1 MIKISENAKNP
12 SFEWTN
18 FYMKFADKLLE
29 YKNDR
34 KNLVI
39 KLNKAYE
46 SIKIRLLNP
55 FEEDGK
61 FREDIC
67 PFSIFGSFNRKV
79 DEEKRISILETFART
94 LGITE
99 EVPENLEGIP
109 TMFPRN
115 PWFFGKK
122 DNRKEDDIS
131 NLWELFEAAINYAD
145 NPSEINK
152 ITFIRN
158 FDNVKA
164 QYRIKWNITIGLY
177 WIRPYSYLNLDEPNR
192 EYLLKEDSLYRDNI
206 LNISN
211 LKNPPNGNI
220 YLDIIDVCKE
230 MFKNPANPHHSFPEL
245 SYEALKLWENKEKKT
260 NTNKKTNI
268 NKNEE
273 LALKKTVQEHDEK
286 YKESKYEKYTKEDF
300 LKEVFMNERQYNTL
314 VNLLKM
320 KKNLIL
326 QGPPGV
332 GKTFVAKRLAY
343 SIIGEKDTERVTM
356 IQFHQSYS
364 YEDFILG
371 YRPKENGF
379 ELKTGPFYEFCKKA
393 SNDPTNREYF
403 FIIDEI
409 NRGNISKIFGELLM
423 LIEKDKRGEEI
434 KLLYTDELFTVP
446 ENLYIIG
453 TMNTADRSIAIID
466 YALRRRFSFFDLKPA
481 FESDKFETNVI
492 EKNSNPKFKALI
504 NTIKDL
510 NKEISRDDSL
520 GEGFQI
526 GHSYFCPNGGSVPN
540 EWLENIVEYE
550 IIPLLKE
557 YWYDNQDKLNDWIKE
572 LKGVIK

>member
-34 KNLVI
+34 TNLI
-39 KLNKAYE
+39 KLIDKVFDKSN
-46 SIKIRLLNP
+46 IKNP
-55 FEEDGK
+55 FMENGELFD
-61 FREDIC
+61 DIC
-67 PFSIFGSFNRKV
+67 PFTVFAAFNRQIKMNNRITILKNIKEIFEI
-79 DEEKRISILETFART
+79 DEIVPSEFEGVTFIGPLYTRF
-94 LGITE
+94 
-99 EVPENLEGIP
+99 
-109 TMFPRN
+109 FPR
-115 PWFFGKK
+115 KSQ
-122 DNRKEDDIS
+122 RKEDDIP
-131 NLWELFEAAINYAD
+131 NLWDLFEAAINYAD

-152 ITFIRN
+152 IAFIRN
-158 FDNVKA
+158 FDNVSS
-164 QYRIKWNITIGLY
+164 QYGIKWNITIGLY
-177 WIRPYSYLNLDEPNR
+177 WIRPYSYLNLDQPNR

-230 MFKNPANPHHSFPEL
+230 MFKNPDNPHHSFPEL
-245 SYEALKLWENKEKKT
+245 SYEALKLWKNKK
-260 NTNKKTNI
+260 KKTNI
-268 NKNEE
+268 NKDEE

-300 LKEVFMNERQYNTL
+300 LEEVFMNEKQYNTL
-314 VNLLKM
+314 VNLLTM

-371 YRPKENGF
+371 YRPKEDGF

-393 SNDPTNREYF
+393 SNDPNREYF

-409 NRGNISKIFGELLM
+409 NRGNISKILGELLM

-481 FESDKFETNVI
+481 FESDKFETDVI

>member
-1 MIKISENAKNP
+1 MIKISENAKTP

-34 KNLVI
+34 TNLI
-39 KLNKAYE
+39 KLIDKVFDKSNLK
-46 SIKIRLLNP
+46 NP
-55 FEEDGK
+55 FMENGELFD
-61 FREDIC
+61 DIC
-67 PFSIFGSFNRKV
+67 PFTVFSAFNRQIKMNNRITILKNIKEIFEI
-79 DEEKRISILETFART
+79 DEIVPSEFEGVTF
-94 LGITE
+94 
-99 EVPENLEGIP
+99 VPPIF
-109 TMFPRN
+109 TRFFP
-115 PWFFGKK
+115 KK
-122 DNRKEDDIS
+122 SQRKEDDIS
-131 NLWELFEAAINYAD
+131 NLWDLFEAAINYAD

-158 FDNVKA
+158 FDKVSA
-164 QYRIKWNITIGLY
+164 QYGIKWNITIVLY

-230 MFKNPANPHHSFPEL
+230 MFKNPDNPHHSFPEL
-245 SYEALKLWENKEKKT
+245 SYEALKLWKNKEKKT
-260 NTNKKTNI
+260 NI
-268 NKNEE
+268 NKDEE

-286 YKESKYEKYTKEDF
+286 YKESKYQKYTKEDF
-300 LKEVFMNERQYNTL
+300 LEKAFMDEKQYNTL
-314 VNLLKM
+314 VNLLTM

-343 SIIGEKDTERVTM
+343 SIIGERDTERVTM

-371 YRPKENGF
+371 YRPKEDGF

-393 SNDPTNREYF
+393 SKDPTNREYF

-481 FESDKFETNVI
+481 FESDKFETDVI

>member
-1 MIKISENAKNP
+1 MIKISKNAKNP

-34 KNLVI
+34 TNLI
-39 KLNKAYE
+39 KLIDKVFDKSN
-46 SIKIRLLNP
+46 IKNP
-55 FEEDGK
+55 FMENGELFD
-61 FREDIC
+61 DIC
-67 PFSIFGSFNRKV
+67 PFTIFAAFNRQIKMNN
-79 DEEKRISILETFART
+79 RITILKNIKEIFEIDDIVPSEFEGVTFISPLYTRF
-94 LGITE
+94 
-99 EVPENLEGIP
+99 
-109 TMFPRN
+109 FPR
-115 PWFFGKK
+115 KSQ
-122 DNRKEDDIS
+122 RKEDDIP
-131 NLWELFEAAINYAD
+131 NLWDLFEAAINYTD

-158 FDNVKA
+158 FDKVSA
-164 QYRIKWNITIGLY
+164 QYGIKWNITIGLY

-192 EYLLKEDSLYRDNI
+192 EYLLKEDSLYRENI

-211 LKNPPNGNI
+211 LKDPPNGNL

-230 MFKNPANPHHSFPEL
+230 MFKNPDNLHHSFPEL
-245 SYEALKLWENKEKKT
+245 SYEALKLRKNKNKE
-260 NTNKKTNI
+260 TNI
-268 NKNEE
+268 NKDEE
-273 LALKKTVQEHDEK
+273 LTLKKTVQEPDEK

-371 YRPKENGF
+371 YRPKEDGF

-393 SNDPTNREYF
+393 SNDPKREYF

-409 NRGNISKIFGELLM
+409 NRGNISKILGELLM
-423 LIEKDKRGEEI
+423 LIEKDKRGDEI

-466 YALRRRFSFFDLKPA
+466 YALRRRFSFVDLKPA
-481 FESDKFETNVI
+481 FKSDTFKTNII

-504 NTIKDL
+504 DKIKKL
-510 NKEISRDDSL
+510 NEEISEDDSL

-526 GHSYFCPNGGSVPN
+526 GHSYFCHNGEPVTN

-557 YWYDNQDKLNDWIKE
+557 YWYDNSEKCKE
-572 LKGVIK
+572 WEEKLKGVIK

>member
-1 MIKISENAKNP
+1 MIKIFKNAKNP

-34 KNLVI
+34 INLI
-39 KLNKAYE
+39 KLIDKVFDKSN
-46 SIKIRLLNP
+46 IKNP
-55 FEEDGK
+55 FMENGELFD
-61 FREDIC
+61 DIC
-67 PFSIFGSFNRKV
+67 PFTVFAAFNRQIKMNNRITILKNIKEIFEI
-79 DEEKRISILETFART
+79 DEIVPSEFEGVTFISPLYTRF
-94 LGITE
+94 
-99 EVPENLEGIP
+99 
-109 TMFPRN
+109 FPR
-115 PWFFGKK
+115 KSQ
-122 DNRKEDDIS
+122 RKEDDIP
-131 NLWELFEAAINYAD
+131 NLWDLFEAAINYAD

-158 FDNVKA
+158 FDKVSS
-164 QYRIKWNITIGLY
+164 QYGIKWNITIGLY
-177 WIRPYSYLNLDEPNR
+177 WIRPYSYLNLDQPNR
-192 EYLLKEDSLYRDNI
+192 EYLLKEDSLYRENI

-220 YLDIIDVCKE
+220 YLNIIDVCKE
-230 MFKNPANPHHSFPEL
+230 MFKNPDNPHHSFPEL
-245 SYEALKLWENKEKKT
+245 SYEALKLWKNKNKE
-260 NTNKKTNI
+260 TNI
-268 NKNEE
+268 NEDEE
-273 LALKKTVQEHDEK
+273 LTLKKTVQEPDEK

-300 LKEVFMNERQYNTL
+300 LKEVFMDERQYNTL

-332 GKTFVAKRLAY
+332 GKTFVAKRLTY

-371 YRPKENGF
+371 YRPKEDGF

-393 SNDPTNREYF
+393 SNDPNREYF

-409 NRGNISKIFGELLM
+409 NRGNISKILGELLM

-481 FESDKFETNVI
+481 FESDTFKTNII

-504 NTIKDL
+504 DKIKKL
-510 NKEISRDDSL
+510 NEEISEDDSL

-526 GHSYFCPNGGSVPN
+526 GHSYFCPNGEPVTN

-557 YWYDNQDKLNDWIKE
+557 YWYDNPDECKKWEEE

>member
-1 MIKISENAKNP
+1 MIKISKNAKNP

-34 KNLVI
+34 INLI
-39 KLNKAYE
+39 KLIDKVFDKSN
-46 SIKIRLLNP
+46 IKNP
-55 FEEDGK
+55 FMENGELFD
-61 FREDIC
+61 DIC
-67 PFSIFGSFNRKV
+67 PFTVFAAFNRQIKMNNRITILKNIKEIFEI
-79 DEEKRISILETFART
+79 DEIVPSEFEGVTFISPLYTRF
-94 LGITE
+94 
-99 EVPENLEGIP
+99 
-109 TMFPRN
+109 FPR
-115 PWFFGKK
+115 KSQ
-122 DNRKEDDIS
+122 RKEDDIP
-131 NLWELFEAAINYAD
+131 NLWDLFEAAINYAD

-158 FDNVKA
+158 FDKVSS
-164 QYRIKWNITIGLY
+164 QYGIKWNITIGLY
-177 WIRPYSYLNLDEPNR
+177 WIRPYSYLNLDQPNR
-192 EYLLKEDSLYRDNI
+192 EYLLKEDSLYRENI

-220 YLDIIDVCKE
+220 YLNIIDVCKE
-230 MFKNPANPHHSFPEL
+230 MFKNPDNPHHSFPEL
-245 SYEALKLWENKEKKT
+245 SYEALKLWKNKNKE
-260 NTNKKTNI
+260 TNI
-268 NKNEE
+268 NEDEE
-273 LALKKTVQEHDEK
+273 LTLKKTVQEPDEK

-300 LKEVFMNERQYNTL
+300 LKEVFMDERQYNTL

-332 GKTFVAKRLAY
+332 GKTFVAKRLTY

-371 YRPKENGF
+371 YRPKEDGF

-393 SNDPTNREYF
+393 SNDPNREYF

-409 NRGNISKIFGELLM
+409 NRGNISKILGELLM

-481 FESDKFETNVI
+481 FESDTFKTNII

-504 NTIKDL
+504 DKIKKL
-510 NKEISRDDSL
+510 NEEISEDDSL

-526 GHSYFCPNGGSVPN
+526 GHSYFCPNGEPVTN

-557 YWYDNQDKLNDWIKE
+557 YWYDNPDECKKWEEE

>member
-1 MIKISENAKNP
+1 MIKISENAKTP

-39 KLNKAYE
+39 MLNKAYE
-46 SIKIRLLNP
+46 SIKISQFNP

-61 FREDIC
+61 LREDIC
-67 PFSIFGSFNRKV
+67 PFTIFSTFNIRMNSRIAILKAFAKV
-79 DEEKRISILETFART
+79 

-99 EVPENLEGIP
+99 EVPKNLEGIP
-109 TMFPRN
+109 IFLARN
-115 PWFFGKK
+115 MWFFGKK

-145 NPSEINK
+145 NPSETTREN
-152 ITFIRN
+152 FISN
-158 FDNVKA
+158 FDKVSA
-164 QYRIKWNITIGLY
+164 QYGIKWKITIGLY

-260 NTNKKTNI
+260 NTKKKTNI
-268 NKNEE
+268 NKDEE

-300 LKEVFMNERQYNTL
+300 LEKAFMDEKQYNTL
-314 VNLLKM
+314 VNLLTM

-371 YRPKENGF
+371 YRPKEDGF

-393 SNDPTNREYF
+393 SKDPTNREYF

-481 FESDKFETNVI
+481 FESEKFETDVI

>member
-1 MIKISENAKNP
+1 MIKISENAKTP

-158 FDNVKA
+158 FDKVSA
-164 QYRIKWNITIGLY
+164 QYGIKWNITIVLY
-177 WIRPYSYLNLDEPNR
+177 WI
-192 EYLLKEDSLYRDNI
+192 
-206 LNISN
+206 
-211 LKNPPNGNI
+211 
-220 YLDIIDVCKE
+220 
-230 MFKNPANPHHSFPEL
+230 
-245 SYEALKLWENKEKKT
+245 
-260 NTNKKTNI
+260 
-268 NKNEE
+268 
-273 LALKKTVQEHDEK
+273 
-286 YKESKYEKYTKEDF
+286 
-300 LKEVFMNERQYNTL
+300 
-314 VNLLKM
+314 
-320 KKNLIL
+320 
-326 QGPPGV
+326 
-332 GKTFVAKRLAY
+332 
-343 SIIGEKDTERVTM
+343 
-356 IQFHQSYS
+356 
-364 YEDFILG
+364 
-371 YRPKENGF
+371 
-379 ELKTGPFYEFCKKA
+379 
-393 SNDPTNREYF
+393 
-403 FIIDEI
+403 
-409 NRGNISKIFGELLM
+409 
-423 LIEKDKRGEEI
+423 
-434 KLLYTDELFTVP
+434 
-446 ENLYIIG
+446 
-453 TMNTADRSIAIID
+453 
-466 YALRRRFSFFDLKPA
+466 
-481 FESDKFETNVI
+481 
-492 EKNSNPKFKALI
+492 
-504 NTIKDL
+504 
-510 NKEISRDDSL
+510 
-520 GEGFQI
+520 
-526 GHSYFCPNGGSVPN
+526 
-540 EWLENIVEYE
+540 
-550 IIPLLKE
+550 
-557 YWYDNQDKLNDWIKE
+557 
-572 LKGVIK
+572 

>member
-1 MIKISENAKNP
+1 
-12 SFEWTN
+12 
-18 FYMKFADKLLE
+18 
-29 YKNDR
+29 
-34 KNLVI
+34 
-39 KLNKAYE
+39 
-46 SIKIRLLNP
+46 
-55 FEEDGK
+55 
-61 FREDIC
+61 
-67 PFSIFGSFNRKV
+67 
-79 DEEKRISILETFART
+79 
-94 LGITE
+94 
-99 EVPENLEGIP
+99 
-109 TMFPRN
+109 
-115 PWFFGKK
+115 
-122 DNRKEDDIS
+122 
-131 NLWELFEAAINYAD
+131 
-145 NPSEINK
+145 
-152 ITFIRN
+152 
-158 FDNVKA
+158 
-164 QYRIKWNITIGLY
+164 
-177 WIRPYSYLNLDEPNR
+177 
-192 EYLLKEDSLYRDNI
+192 
-206 LNISN
+206 
-211 LKNPPNGNI
+211 
-220 YLDIIDVCKE
+220 
-230 MFKNPANPHHSFPEL
+230 MFKNPDNPHHSFPDL
-245 SYEALKLWENKEKKT
+245 SYEALKLRKNKNKE
-260 NTNKKTNI
+260 TNI
-268 NKNEE
+268 NEDEE
-273 LALKKTVQEHDEK
+273 LTLKKTVQELDEK

-300 LKEVFMNERQYNTL
+300 LKEVFMDERKYNTL

-371 YRPKENGF
+371 YRPKEDGF

-393 SNDPTNREYF
+393 SNDPKREYF

-409 NRGNISKIFGELLM
+409 NRGNISKILGELLM

-466 YALRRRFSFFDLKPA
+466 YALRRRFSFIDLKPA
-481 FESDKFETNVI
+481 FKSDTFKTNII
-492 EKNSNPKFKALI
+492 EKNSNPKFKSLI
-504 NTIKDL
+504 DKIEEL
-510 NKEISRDDSL
+510 NEEIRKEDSL

-526 GHSYFCPNGGSVPN
+526 GHSYFCSNGEPVTN

-557 YWYDNQDKLNDWIKE
+557 YWYDNSEKCKKWEEE

>member
-1 MIKISENAKNP
+1 
-12 SFEWTN
+12 
-18 FYMKFADKLLE
+18 
-29 YKNDR
+29 
-34 KNLVI
+34 
-39 KLNKAYE
+39 
-46 SIKIRLLNP
+46 
-55 FEEDGK
+55 
-61 FREDIC
+61 
-67 PFSIFGSFNRKV
+67 
-79 DEEKRISILETFART
+79 
-94 LGITE
+94 
-99 EVPENLEGIP
+99 
-109 TMFPRN
+109 
-115 PWFFGKK
+115 
-122 DNRKEDDIS
+122 
-131 NLWELFEAAINYAD
+131 
-145 NPSEINK
+145 
-152 ITFIRN
+152 
-158 FDNVKA
+158 
-164 QYRIKWNITIGLY
+164 
-177 WIRPYSYLNLDEPNR
+177 
-192 EYLLKEDSLYRDNI
+192 
-206 LNISN
+206 
-211 LKNPPNGNI
+211 
-220 YLDIIDVCKE
+220 
-230 MFKNPANPHHSFPEL
+230 
-245 SYEALKLWENKEKKT
+245 
-260 NTNKKTNI
+260 
-268 NKNEE
+268 
-273 LALKKTVQEHDEK
+273 
-286 YKESKYEKYTKEDF
+286 EDF
-300 LKEVFMNERQYNTL
+300 LEEVFMNEKQYNTL
-314 VNLLKM
+314 VNLLTM

-453 TMNTADRSIAIID
+453 TMNSADRSIAIID

-481 FESDKFETNVI
+481 FESEKFETDVI

-557 YWYDNQDKLNDWIKE
+557 YWYDNQDKLNDWRKE